1 MLSGFVTARL
11 GRLWSWTR
19 STPVSTVLS
28 TVLATLVPSLVL
40 LSGSATLAHAAQDR
54 LLFWETTTPGSKVY
68 LLGSMHLASADV
80 YPLRDTIMQAFNGA
94 DKLVVELDISG
105 DRQLLVQ
112 QRMLERGMY
121 RDGRTLQDDL
131 SPDVYRELSQRL
143 ADTGLPIEMLQGMK
157 PGLVVTTLSTME
169 MMKLGLNPE
178 RGVDRYFLTQAR
190 GAKPI
195 LELETV
201 DRQLDVVLDFP
212 DPELLVRQSLSQ
224 LDDMEALMNELV
236 DSWKR
241 GDSGALGKLV
251 IEDELR
257 QYPEYEALHERMF
270 DDRNREMTEK
280 ILGMQRQGGTYFVVV
295 GAGHLVGEQGIVA
308 MLERQGQSPRQR

>member
-1 MLSGFVTARL
+1 
-11 GRLWSWTR
+11 
-19 STPVSTVLS
+19 
-28 TVLATLVPSLVL
+28 
-40 LSGSATLAHAAQDR
+40 
-54 LLFWETTTPGSKVY
+54 
-68 LLGSMHLASADV
+68 
-80 YPLRDTIMQAFNGA
+80 
-94 DKLVVELDISG
+94 
-105 DRQLLVQ
+105 
-112 QRMLERGMY
+112 
-121 RDGRTLQDDL
+121 
-131 SPDVYRELSQRL
+131 
-143 ADTGLPIEMLQGMK
+143 
-157 PGLVVTTLSTME
+157 
-169 MMKLGLNPE
+169 
-178 RGVDRYFLTQAR
+178 
-190 GAKPI
+190 
-195 LELETV
+195 
-201 DRQLDVVLDFP
+201 LDFP